1 MSDAL
6 ALARA
11 ARKMQTDVAAILA
24 GEDFIGHGWVTPL
37 PGGLRARCGGPNSKL
52 GCMICR
58 AEAKAA
64 NRLKV
69 LDSVS
74 TPAQRVRIAAALVPK
89 VAKYKAASSAL
100 DRLRLANEIRSLL
113 AQLGGVASGPS
124 LAKLQAIAAGQH
136 DAMGAEDLHYEL
148 KAELEDNWGES
159 YDQALADD
167 AEDAA
172 HAAINRWMKVE
183 EAEYA

>member
-1 MSDAL
+1 MFNALEHARAGAAAL
-6 ALARA
+6 AAL
-11 ARKMQTDVAAILA
+11 
-24 GEDFIGHGWVTPL
+24 
-37 PGGLRARCGGPNSKL
+37 
-52 GCMICR
+52 
-58 AEAKAA
+58 
-64 NRLKV
+64 
-69 LDSVS
+69 LDSVGN
-74 TPAQRVRIAAALVPK
+74 PVQRARIAAALVPK

-100 DRLRLANEIRSLL
+100 ERLRLANEIRGLL

-136 DAMGAEDLHYEL
+136 DAMGAQDLHYEL

-167 AEDAA
+167 AADAA